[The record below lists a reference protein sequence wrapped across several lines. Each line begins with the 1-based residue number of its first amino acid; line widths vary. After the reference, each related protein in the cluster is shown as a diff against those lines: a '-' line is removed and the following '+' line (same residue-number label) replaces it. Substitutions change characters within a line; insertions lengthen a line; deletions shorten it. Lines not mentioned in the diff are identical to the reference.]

1 LARDTSPYVV
11 GDHWLDQRRDGKASG
26 IWQIGAKS
34 SDGRSVVYQSTRTRD
49 LEAAKAAIHAFVET
63 NRAMG
68 LQSSE
73 DAEVL
78 PHLFL
83 YWKEHGR
90 HTRNPDT
97 IAGSLRAF
105 IGFLL
110 QDPVRARVRFSELT
124 RTVFRRFVN
133 WRMKPHS
140 FTVDWLGREMTLV
153 SRGVKGESAQRNI
166 DDVRAALN
174 HAVEMERVPSAPKVP
189 SVAKEHRSP
198 PRDVRMSLD
207 ELGAIAGYASQ
218 VSADTDDK
226 GFGRWLWLMI
236 GTACRPEAALAFDPL
251 VQWKD
256 GLVDTHP
263 EGAPRTKKHNPVVGA
278 PPALAK
284 MLDDWRK
291 QSLAARKNN
300 PPPKSRGRAWRTMR
314 RALELPDQ
322 YIPKTIRHTVATEL
336 RRRGVPAEQIS
347 VLLGHRPADL
357 ERMTAV
363 YAKYDPHYLVAAVTA
378 LQALLME
385 VNKNAEN
392 WSAGHRVVK
401 IGNAPVAVIPVD
413 VVDQRPS

>member
-1 LARDTSPYVV
+1 MARDTSPYVV
-11 GDHWLDQRRDGKASG
+11 GDHWLDQRRDGKAIG
-26 IWQIGAKS
+26 IWQIAAKS
-34 SDGRSVVYQSTRTRD
+34 GDGRSVVYQSTRTRD
-49 LEAAKAAIHAFVET
+49 LEDAKAAIHAFVET
-63 NRAMG
+63 KRAMG
-68 LQSSE
+68 LQSSK

-140 FTVDWLGREMTLV
+140 FTVDWLGREMTLA
-153 SRGVKGESAQRNI
+153 SKGVKGESAQRNI

-218 VSADTDDK
+218 VSSDTDDK

-263 EGAPRTKKHNPVVGA
+263 EGAPRTKKHNPVVAA
-278 PPALAK
+278 PPALAA
-284 MLDDWRK
+284 MLDAWRT
-291 QSLAARKNN
+291 QIQVERKNS

-314 RALELPDQ
+314 RALGLPDG

-336 RRRGVPAEQIS
+336 RRRGVPAEQMS
-347 VLLGHRPADL
+347 VLLGHRPADM

-363 YAKYDPHYLVAAVTA
+363 YAKYDPRYLTDAVAA
-378 LQALLME
+378 LQALLTE
-385 VNKNAEN
+385 VNQNARN
-392 WSAGHRVVK
+392 WSAANRVVK

-413 VVDQRPS
+413 AADQRPS

>member
-1 LARDTSPYVV
+1 VARDTSPYIV
-11 GDHWLDQRRDGKASG
+11 GEHWLDQRRDGKAIG
-26 IWQIGAKS
+26 IWQIATKS
-34 SDGRSVVYQSTRTRD
+34 RNGRSVVYRSTRTRD
-49 LEAAKAAIHAFVET
+49 LEAAKAAIDAFVAN
-63 NRAMG
+63 NRALK

-83 YWKEHGR
+83 YWKEHGQ
-90 HTRNPDT
+90 HTRNPAT

-110 QDPVRARVRFSELT
+110 QDPVSARVRFSKLT
-124 RTVFRRFVN
+124 RAVFRRFID

-140 FTVDWLGREMTLV
+140 FTVPWLGREMPLV
-153 SRGVKGESAQRNI
+153 SEGVKGESAQRNI

-174 HAVEMERVPSAPKVP
+174 HAVETERVPSAPKVP
-189 SVAKEHRSP
+189 SVPKEHRSP
-198 PRDVRMSLD
+198 PRDVTMSID

-218 VSADTDDK
+218 VSSDSDDK

-236 GTACRPEAALAFDPL
+236 GTACRPQAALAFDPL

-256 GLVDTHP
+256 GLIDTHP
-263 EGAPRTKKHNPVVGA
+263 KGAPRTKKQNPVVA
-278 PPALAK
+278 AAPALAK
-284 MLDDWRK
+284 MLDDWRQ
-291 QSLAARKNN
+291 QSLAERDNT

-322 YIPKTIRHTVATEL
+322 YIPKTVRHTVATEL
-336 RRRGVPAEQIS
+336 RRRGVPPEQMS
-347 VLLGHRPADL
+347 VLLGHRPAGM

-363 YAKYDPHYLVAAVTA
+363 YAKYDPRYLAEAVAA

-385 VNKNAEN
+385 VNKSAQR

-401 IGNAPVAVIPVD
+401 IGNEPVAVILVD
-413 VVDQRPS
+413 VIDQQPS

>member
-1 LARDTSPYVV
+1 VARDTSPYVV
-11 GDHWLDQRRDGKASG
+11 GDHWLDQRRDGKAIG
-26 IWQIGAKS
+26 IWQIATKS
-34 SDGRSVVYQSTRTRD
+34 RNGRSVVYRSTRTRD
-49 LEAAKAAIHAFVET
+49 LEAAKVAIDAFVASK
-63 NRAMG
+63 RALK
-68 LQSSE
+68 LQRGE
-73 DAEVL
+73 DAVVV

-83 YWKEHGR
+83 YWKEHGQ
-90 HTRNPDT
+90 HTRNPAT

-110 QDPVRARVRFSELT
+110 QDLVSARVRFAELT
-124 RTVFRRFVN
+124 RAVFRRFID

-140 FTVDWLGREMTLV
+140 FTVPWLGREMPLV
-153 SRGVKGESAQRNI
+153 SKGVKGESAQRNI

-207 ELGAIAGYASQ
+207 ELGAVAGYASQ
-218 VSADTDDK
+218 VSSDTEEK

-256 GLVDTHP
+256 GLIDTHP
-263 EGAPRTKKHNPVVGA
+263 EGAPRTKKHNPVVA
-278 PPALAK
+278 AAPALAK
-284 MLDDWRK
+284 MLDDWRQ
-291 QSLAARKNN
+291 QSLAERKNS

-314 RALELPDQ
+314 RALGLPDQ

-336 RRRGVPAEQIS
+336 RRRGVPAEQMS
-347 VLLGHRPADL
+347 VLLGHRPAGM

-363 YAKYDPHYLVAAVTA
+363 YAKYDPRYLADAVTA

-385 VNKNAEN
+385 VNQNAKN

-401 IGNAPVAVIPVD
+401 IGNAPVVVIPVD
-413 VVDQRPS
+413 VVDQQPS

>member
-1 LARDTSPYVV
+1 VARDTSPYIV
-11 GDHWLDQRRDGKASG
+11 GEHWLDQRRDGKAIG
-26 IWQIGAKS
+26 IWQIATKS
-34 SDGRSVVYQSTRTRD
+34 SNGRSVVYRSTRTRD
-49 LEAAKAAIHAFVET
+49 LEAAKATIDAFVA
-63 NRAMG
+63 NKRALK
-68 LQSSE
+68 LQNNE

-83 YWKEHGR
+83 YWKEHGQ
-90 HTRNPDT
+90 HTRNPAT

-110 QDPVRARVRFSELT
+110 QDPVSVWVRFSELT
-124 RTVFRRFVN
+124 RAVFRRFID

-140 FTVDWLGREMTLV
+140 FTVPWLGREMPLV
-153 SRGVKGESAQRNI
+153 SKGVKGESAQRNI

-189 SVAKEHRSP
+189 SVT
-198 PRDVRMSLD
+198 MSLD

-218 VSADTDDK
+218 VSSDSDDK

-236 GTACRPEAALAFDPL
+236 GTACRPQAALAFDPL

-256 GLVDTHP
+256 GLIDTHP
-263 EGAPRTKKHNPVVGA
+263 KGAPRTKKQNPVVA
-278 PPALAK
+278 AAPALAK
-284 MLDDWRK
+284 MLDDWRQ
-291 QSLAARKNN
+291 QSLAERDNT

-322 YIPKTIRHTVATEL
+322 YIPKTVRHTVATEL
-336 RRRGVPAEQIS
+336 RRRGVPPDQMS
-347 VLLGHRPADL
+347 VLLGHRPAGM

-363 YAKYDPHYLVAAVTA
+363 YAKYDPRYLAEAVTA

-385 VNKNAEN
+385 VNKSAQR
-392 WSAGHRVVK
+392 WSAAHRVVK
-401 IGNAPVAVIPVD
+401 IGNEPVAVILVD
-413 VVDQRPS
+413 VIDQQPL

>member
-1 LARDTSPYVV
+1 LARNTSPYTV
-11 GDHWLDQRRDGKASG
+11 GDHWLDQRRDGKAAG
-26 IWQIGAKS
+26 IWQIVAKS
-34 SDGRSVVYQSTRTRD
+34 RDGRSIVYKSTRTRD
-49 LEAAKAAIHAFVET
+49 LEVAKAAIHAFVET
-63 NRAMG
+63 KRAMG

-90 HTRNPDT
+90 HTQNPDT

-110 QDPVRARVRFSELT
+110 QDPVRVRVRFSELT
-124 RTVFRRFVN
+124 RTVFKRFIN

-140 FTVDWLGREMTLV
+140 FTVDWLGREMTLA
-153 SRGVKGESAQRNI
+153 SKGVKGESAQRNI

-207 ELGAIAGYASQ
+207 ELGAITGYASQ
-218 VSADTDDK
+218 VSSATDK

-251 VQWKD
+251 VQWND

-263 EGAPRTKKHNPVVGA
+263 LGAPRTKKHNPVVA
-278 PPALAK
+278 AAPALAA

-291 QSLAARKNN
+291 QCSAERKNS

-314 RALELPDQ
+314 RTLGLPDV

-336 RRRGVPAEQIS
+336 RRRGVPAEQMS
-347 VLLGHRPADL
+347 VLLGHRPAGM

-363 YAKYDPHYLVAAVTA
+363 YAKYDPRYLADAVAA

-385 VNKNAEN
+385 VNQNAKN
-392 WSAGHRVVK
+392 WSAGHRVIK
-401 IGNAPVAVIPVD
+401 IGNAPVVVIPVD
-413 VVDQRPS
+413 VIDQ

>member
-1 LARDTSPYVV
+1 MARKTSPYVV
-11 GDHWLDQRRDGKASG
+11 GDHWLDQRRGSEASG
-26 IWQIGAKS
+26 IWQITTKS
-34 SDGRSVVYQSTRTRD
+34 ANRRTDVYQSTRTRD
-49 LEAAKAAIHAFVET
+49 LEVAKAAIDAFVA
-63 NRAMG
+63 NKRALK
-68 LQSSE
+68 LQNNE

-83 YWKEHGR
+83 YWKEHGQ
-90 HTRNPDT
+90 HTRNPAT

-110 QDPVRARVRFSELT
+110 QDSVSARVRFSQLT
-124 RTVFRRFVN
+124 RTVFRRFIN

-140 FTVDWLGREMTLV
+140 FTVPWLGQEMPLV
-153 SRGVKGESAQRNI
+153 SKGVKGESAQRNI

-236 GTACRPEAALAFDPL
+236 GSACRPEAALAFDPL

-263 EGAPRTKKHNPVVGA
+263 EGAPRTKKHNPVVA
-278 PPALAK
+278 AAPALAK
-284 MLDDWRK
+284 MLDAWRE
-291 QSLAARKNN
+291 QSLAEGKNN

-314 RALELPDQ
+314 RALGLPDQ

-363 YAKYDPHYLVAAVTA
+363 YAKYDPRYLAEAVTA

-385 VNKNAEN
+385 VNQNAQN
-392 WSAGHRVVK
+392 WSARHRVVK
-401 IGNAPVAVIPVD
+401 IGNAPVAIVAVD
-413 VVDQRPS
+413 VVDQQPS

>member
-1 LARDTSPYVV
+1 MGRDTSPYVV
-11 GDHWLDQRRDGKASG
+11 GDHWLDQRRDGKAVG
-26 IWQIGAKS
+26 IWQIATKS
-34 SDGRSVVYQSTRTRD
+34 RNGRSVVYRSTRTSD
-49 LEAAKAAIHAFVET
+49 LEAAKAAIDAFVA
-63 NRAMG
+63 NKRAFK
-68 LQSSE
+68 LQSGA

-83 YWKEHGR
+83 YWKEHGQ
-90 HTRNPDT
+90 HTRNPAT

-110 QDPVRARVRFSELT
+110 QDLVTARVRFSKLT
-124 RTVFRRFVN
+124 RAVFRRFIN
-133 WRMKPHS
+133 WRMMPHS
-140 FTVDWLGREMTLV
+140 FTVPWLGREMPLE
-153 SRGVKGESAQRNI
+153 SMGVKGESVQRNI

-174 HAVEMERVPSAPKVP
+174 HAVEMERVLSAPKVP

-218 VSADTDDK
+218 VSSDSEDK
-226 GFGRWLWLMI
+226 GFGRWLWFMI

-256 GLVDTHP
+256 GLIDTHP
-263 EGAPRTKKHNPVVGA
+263 EGAPRTKKHNPVVA
-278 PPALAK
+278 AAPALAK
-284 MLDDWRK
+284 MLDDWR
-291 QSLAARKNN
+291 QQTLAEGKDN

-314 RALELPDQ
+314 RALELPVQ

-363 YAKYDPHYLVAAVTA
+363 YAKYDPRYLAEAVTA

-385 VNKNAEN
+385 VNQNAQN
-392 WSAGHRVVK
+392 WSARHRVVK
-401 IGNAPVAVIPVD
+401 IGNAPVAVILVD
-413 VVDQRPS
+413 VIDQQPS